1 MAERKGQSLGD
12 MLDLGPVRSLL
23 DELAGIE
30 DATGQNKKDRSAVAT
45 DFTFR
50 VPPDLLDEV
59 RDMARERRCTVNAMM
74 AGLVDLGLQ
83 SLGRPGIAARH
94 PDYVAYL
101 RRGRRGAA

>member
-1 MAERKGQSLGD
+1 MAERKGQALGD
-12 MLDLGPVRSLL
+12 VLDLGPVRSLL
-23 DELAGIE
+23 DELAEIE
-30 DATGQNKKDRSAVAT
+30 DATGQNKKDRSAV

-50 VPPDLLDEV
+50 VPPGLMDEV
-59 RDMARERRCTVNAMM
+59 RDMARERGCTVNAMM

-101 RRGRRGAA
+101 RRGRRGVA